1 MRTAER
7 NNKIKPCDSGHT
19 LNLTSR
25 RVRVHHSPM
34 HQYTSATVESILD
47 EGIGRSEMLEQVF
60 VVDIVYLDD
69 KVPVEGEERFVKR
82 QT

>member
-1 MRTAER
+1 
-7 NNKIKPCDSGHT
+7 
-19 LNLTSR
+19 
-25 RVRVHHSPM
+25 M